1 MTEQVRNRRATDRP
15 PPAEPGAAG
24 AGAGESQG
32 HARALSELFESHN
45 RALVSFLMAR
55 LGNEGDAR
63 EVAQEAYVRMLQLE
77 RPGAVSFLR
86 AYLFKTAANLA
97 LDRIRRR
104 VCSARLEETY
114 CEDDLTNTVDPD
126 REVCAREQLAIVRQ
140 ALMEV
145 PERYRRAF
153 LLNRFDDMSTEEIGR
168 ELGIKETQTRKYLRR
183 VTTYCRLRM
192 DGLTE
197 LEAKEQFFS

>member
-15 PPAEPGAAG
+15 PGGEPSAAG
-24 AGAGESQG
+24 TGAGESQG
-32 HARALSELFESHN
+32 HARALSDLFESHN

-55 LGNEGDAR
+55 LGNEGDAK

-104 VCSARLEETY
+104 ICSARLEESY
-114 CEDDLTNTVDPD
+114 CEEDLTNTVDPD

-140 ALMEV
+140 ALMEL

-153 LLNRFDDMSTEEIGR
+153 LLNRFDDMSTEQIGK

-197 LEAKEQFFS
+197 MEAKEHVFS